1 MACNEAPSPYVRTHM
16 DYVLIIHQVKDFSAW
31 KRIFDDAA
39 GIRKQAGEQSFRV
52 LCDERDPNRVI
63 HFSKWS
69 SLAAA
74 KAFFE
79 SPELVEIRRKA
90 GVEMPQ
96 FNYLHS
102 VASGEL

>member
-1 MACNEAPSPYVRTHM
+1 M
-16 DYVLIIHQVKDFSAW
+16 DYVLIIHKVKDFQAW

-39 GIRKQAGEQSFRV
+39 GIRKQAGEQSYRV
-52 LCDERDPNRVI
+52 LCDENDPNRVI
-63 HFSKWS
+63 HFSCWS

-79 SPELVEIRRKA
+79 SPELVEIRARA
-90 GVEMPQ
+90 GVEAPQ

-102 VASGEL
+102 LESGEL

>member
-1 MACNEAPSPYVRTHM
+1 M
-16 DYVLIIHQVKDFSAW
+16 DYVLIIHQVKDFAAW

-39 GIRKQAGEQSFRV
+39 GIRKQAGEQSFHI
-52 LCDERDPNRVI
+52 LCDESDPNRVI

-69 SLAAA
+69 SLDAA

-79 SPELVEIRRKA
+79 SPELVEIRIRA
-90 GVEMPQ
+90 GVEAPQ

-102 VASGEL
+102 LEAGEL